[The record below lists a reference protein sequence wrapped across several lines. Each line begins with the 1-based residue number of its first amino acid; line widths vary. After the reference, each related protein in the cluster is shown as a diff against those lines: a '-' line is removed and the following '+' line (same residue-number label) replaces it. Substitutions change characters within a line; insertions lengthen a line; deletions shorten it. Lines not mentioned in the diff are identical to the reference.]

1 MTTITKERIE
11 LFIKNPLENGLT
23 RGEQMELARI
33 ALASLEADPVKR
45 VNSDQMRRVCLEA
58 NRHLDKYDAMAKEVN
73 KLLGRIAPPAP
84 VVPEEATPENVEM
97 LSGYVSTYKLT
108 DSERDIAA
116 EIWNACRTAMLQSGN
131 FRESKNSS
139 TNNFREIPEASTSSP
154 VTPALLP
161 GGFTIEEAKE
171 LHEDLV
177 RSHISKALS
186 GEKMKKKDRDAD
198 LRWIHGVIVQAAWFV
213 KASLEQNALSGNS
226 RLIPGEVLSAIREV
240 AKIRADFDDFDGDRR
255 GIGDCLDEAEQEL
268 IVTISKYASQ
278 LAAEPIATNDVR
290 EQTAVPPVPEIQTD
304 VAQAI
309 ENLKQKL
316 VECNR
321 YNYCADA
328 VKGVED
334 ASRVLALQN
343 QNMSAPI
350 TPEAIENAIEYI
362 RSIAFHID
370 EDDYHGKHIAY
381 FMRQALALL
390 EGHSC
395 SNDRLGK
402 ADNQPVRGNQ
412 AAESNRGNE
421 WTGNPDIDNAIIM
434 LDRIDTLEN
443 CDDDRIEAVKA
454 VLRRLAG
461 NYPDIPDSCL
471 PAPGKGVTGERI
483 RIKPHVY
490 RELVN
495 RLHDTAIKS
504 AGTQQL
510 RERISRVLGD
520 VITPDHHKQAEKSGL
535 ERCHL
540 EAALNIKPGH
550 TLGIIDALLVHR
562 MAKALLPL
570 VAEKHE
576 ADHANES

>member
-1 MTTITKERIE
+1 MTTITKER
-11 LFIKNPLENGLT
+11 LLTIKQWRETYGPGSNVVLPAE
-23 RGEQMELARI
+23 EAEELARI

-84 VVPEEATPENVEM
+84 
-97 LSGYVSTYKLT
+97 
-108 DSERDIAA
+108 IA
-116 EIWNACRTAMLQSGN
+116 L
-131 FRESKNSS
+131 
-139 TNNFREIPEASTSSP
+139 
-154 VTPALLP
+154 
-161 GGFTIEEAKE
+161 
-171 LHEDLV
+171 
-177 RSHISKALS
+177 
-186 GEKMKKKDRDAD
+186 
-198 LRWIHGVIVQAAWFV
+198 
-213 KASLEQNALSGNS
+213 
-226 RLIPGEVLSAIREV
+226 
-240 AKIRADFDDFDGDRR
+240 
-255 GIGDCLDEAEQEL
+255 
-268 IVTISKYASQ
+268 
-278 LAAEPIATNDVR
+278 
-290 EQTAVPPVPEIQTD
+290 
-304 VAQAI
+304 
-309 ENLKQKL
+309 
-316 VECNR
+316 
-321 YNYCADA
+321 
-328 VKGVED
+328 
-334 ASRVLALQN
+334 
-343 QNMSAPI
+343 
-350 TPEAIENAIEYI
+350 EAIENAIEYI

-381 FMRQALALL
+381 FMRQALAWL

-395 SNDRLGK
+395 SDDRLGK
-402 ADNQPVRGNQ
+402 ADNQPASGNQ

-461 NYPDIPDSCL
+461 NYPDIPDSSV

-495 RLHDTAIKS
+495 RLHDTAIKC

-550 TLGIIDALLVHR
+550 TLGIIDALLVHK
-562 MAKALLPL
+562 MARALLPL

-576 ADHANES
+576 VDHANES